1 MTLPSGSLRKSI
13 TSFSDMTDD
22 FIEDRPP
29 DRTTCGLSVSPT
41 GQKFRLIR
49 SVIRIII
56 FQRLPHFI
64 DIVDDDDP
72 VFGRRLDLL
81 PFQVDLLLLQVKLPG
96 FQDFILQSTNHYN

>member
-1 MTLPSGSLRKSI
+1 YFPTFRRQRTLPSGSLRKST

-29 DRTTCGLSVSPT
+29 DRTTCGLSVSHT
-41 GQKFRLIR
+41 GWKFRLIR
-49 SVIRIII
+49 SVIRIIV

-72 VFGRRLDLL
+72 VLCRRLDLL
-81 PFQVDLLLLQVKLPG
+81 PLQLQLLPLQ
-96 FQDFILQSTNHYN
+96 LQFLSL